1 MNTRIHAAYADQ
13 IVKLTNAILDAQQG
27 KISHD
32 EIIVMEVESLVYPK
46 VVEHFYD
53 EVVSYHDVFR
63 FIDSYIINFELN
75 AEQDAIFIANVE
87 NELSRIAISSEHD
100 VTTKAPISFK
110 F

>member
-1 MNTRIHAAYADQ
+1 MNTRIHVAYADQ
-13 IVKLTNAILDAQQG
+13 IVKLTNAIRNR

-32 EIIVMEVESLVYPK
+32 EIIVMEVEAIVYPK
-46 VVEHFYD
+46 IVEHFYD

-63 FIDSYIINFELN
+63 FVDDYIKDFELTLI
-75 AEQDAIFIANVE
+75 QDAIFVSNFDDEI
-87 NELSRIAISSEHD
+87 SRLAISSEHD